1 MKSQHKENDSLAMT
15 CKDCIFAEYQET
27 TQYGCSADRI
37 RKFSDEGSL
46 SLLKEEPDDEKT
58 VYGLNRFCNL
68 YRDKEWLEKQQ
79 EKETDFECNLLTI
92 AEKEIEPLF
101 GIVIYDRNVSGR
113 NLEKT
118 MESIKNLNYDKKKI
132 FVIINHIPHPGG
144 EHLNVEHHIGIT
156 NDMNIHGI
164 KTECVL
170 NKFNEPRMV
179 DYNAFSKCSFVSHV
193 IQMDSRS
200 EIPKDMLKNI
210 NTSLN
215 IDMEKIILYRHKS
228 ISCVAFPVVNNEY
241 LNHNDFSKMLTSIE
255 SAAKQ
260 AGMIK
265 NV

>member
-15 CKDCIFAEYQET
+15 CKDCVFAKYEEA

-132 FVIINHIPHPGG
+132 FVIIN
-144 EHLNVEHHIGIT
+144 
-156 NDMNIHGI
+156 
-164 KTECVL
+164 
-170 NKFNEPRMV
+170 
-179 DYNAFSKCSFVSHV
+179 
-193 IQMDSRS
+193 
-200 EIPKDMLKNI
+200 
-210 NTSLN
+210 
-215 IDMEKIILYRHKS
+215 
-228 ISCVAFPVVNNEY
+228 
-241 LNHNDFSKMLTSIE
+241 
-255 SAAKQ
+255 
-260 AGMIK
+260 
-265 NV
+265 